1 MTDLIELGEEQTLN
15 LWHTSGLAEA
25 LQKAEGLEPIMMYLR
40 HVPEQKLLDG
50 FEANYD
56 MSYFT
61 LLRAGLWRAA
71 RRNLSTGDA
80 LSCMWIYRNLPPEMR
95 LRLIRASLLGLG
107 SNQNYT
113 PSEYGP
119 KHPGFGVNNE
129 KWDKHCI
136 LFALKDFPNKVS
148 YRSILSTKWLTSY
161 ETLVEKFPNNPMLY
175 KMRRSLVQFGYK
187 GHIDFMRIGQR
198 PIQSLKPRTSCARK
212 YMSLRGA
219 DRVAFMRHYDYRVR
233 ADLGLS

>member
-1 MTDLIELGEEQTLN
+1 MTDLIEWDEEQTLN
-15 LWHTSGLAEA
+15 LWHASGLAEA
-25 LQKAEGLEPIMMYLR
+25 LKRAEGLEPIIMYLR
-40 HVPEQKLLDG
+40 HAPKQELLDG
-50 FEANYD
+50 FKANYD

-61 LLRAGLWRAA
+61 RLRAGLWRAA
-71 RRNLSTGDA
+71 RRNLSKGDA
-80 LSCMWIYRNLPPEMR
+80 LGCMWIYRSLSPELR

-119 KHPGFGVNNE
+119 QHPSFSVNNE

-136 LFALKDFPNKVS
+136 LFALEDFPNEVS

-161 ETLVEKFPNNPMLY
+161 EVLEHRLPNNPMLY

-219 DRVAFMRHYDYRVR
+219 DRIAFMRHYDYRVR
-233 ADLGLS
+233 TDLGLL

>member
-1 MTDLIELGEEQTLN
+1 MTNLIEWDEEQTLN
-15 LWHTSGLAEA
+15 LWHASGLAEA
-25 LQKAEGLEPIMMYLR
+25 LKKAEGLEPIMMYLC
-40 HVPEQKLLDG
+40 HAPKQELLDG
-50 FEANYD
+50 FVANYD

-80 LSCMWIYRNLPPEMR
+80 HSCIWIYRNLPPEMR

-107 SNQNYT
+107 GNQNYT

-119 KHPGFGVNNE
+119 QHPGFSVNNE
-129 KWDKHCI
+129 KWDKYCM
-136 LFALKDFPNKVS
+136 LFALEDFPTVVS

-161 ETLVEKFPNNPMLY
+161 EALEHRFPSSPMLY

-187 GHIDFMRIGQR
+187 GHIDFLRLFKR
-198 PIQSLKPRTSCARK
+198 PIQSLKPSTSGARK

-219 DRVAFMRHYDYRVR
+219 DRIALMRHYDYCVS
-233 ADLGLS
+233 ADLGLL